1 MLGWFDPAQWTV
13 LNRILES
20 YSRSEAEAGKP
31 TLRRGHSR
39 LRSYSLYPFRIEQE
53 VAGSIAFLSQ
63 LLPPGKRVEV
73 LQWSGTTLVP
83 ESVLEAARQ
92 AGVRNINGG
101 DTRFD
106 PEFDSYAWVAP
117 LGRQAGG
124 QRQVYSSESN
134 EDTYTNLWNE
144 RYFGFRYLRGT
155 LHHTETPMRI
165 KPFNLYYHMYS
176 GEKQASLDAVL
187 SNLRY
192 ARSLEL
198 APLAT
203 SQYCAI
209 VEGFHAATIT
219 QLGPRRW
226 RIENRDG
233 LDTLRFDHADGER
246 VDFAASAGV
255 IGQRYMQGSLYVALD
270 AAERDPIIALAA
282 IQRPGVFSR
291 PYLIE
296 SRWQIHNVRAAPGR
310 CEFQARG
317 FGPGEMEWQVAPGR
331 TYEIQVIDNHGLVE
345 SGSAAANREGTLR
358 FTIAHSA
365 LQTLSVR
372 LFEAGGRK

>member
-1 MLGWFDPAQWTV
+1 
-13 LNRILES
+13 
-20 YSRSEAEAGKP
+20 
-31 TLRRGHSR
+31 
-39 LRSYSLYPFRIEQE
+39 
-53 VAGSIAFLSQ
+53 
-63 LLPPGKRVEV
+63 
-73 LQWSGTTLVP
+73 LVP

-155 LHHTETPMRI
+155 LQHTETPVRI

-187 SNLRY
+187 SNLLY

-198 APLAT
+198 APVAT

-209 VEGFHAATIT
+209 VDGFHAATIT

-233 LDTLRFDHADGER
+233 LDTVRFDHADGER

-255 IGQRYMQGSLYVALD
+255 IGQRYWQGSLYVALD
-270 AAERDPIIALAA
+270 AAEREPIIGLAA

-296 SRWQIHNVRAAPGR
+296 SRWQIRNVRATPGR
-310 CEFQARG
+310 CEFQAHG

-345 SGSAAANREGTLR
+345 SGTAAANREGTLR